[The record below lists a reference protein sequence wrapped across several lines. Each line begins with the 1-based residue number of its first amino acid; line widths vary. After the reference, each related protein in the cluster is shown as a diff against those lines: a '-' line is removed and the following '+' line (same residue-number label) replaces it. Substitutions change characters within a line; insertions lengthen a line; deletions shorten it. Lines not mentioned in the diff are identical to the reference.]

1 MFESTIPVDMRN
13 TMKAEAVKCMGIL
26 KLDKRCIKEFEKGN
40 VWLSS
45 GPFGGL
51 YEADDKLKN
60 MIKDVETE
68 HDIIVFH
75 VVENMV
81 HGMHC
86 YSMLCVC
93 KYPEEYEMDAED
105 LKDGYAFSYVLNV
118 DAPDCSEFG
127 TICVKSSVGG
137 VSSSGQLNKSHQ
149 RLEGV
154 KLSGF
159 CFFCG

>member
-1 MFESTIPVDMRN
+1 MFKSTISVNMRN

-26 KLDKRCIKEFEKGN
+26 NLDKRCIKAFEKGN
-40 VWLSS
+40 VWMSS
-45 GPFGGL
+45 GSLGGL

-68 HDIIVFH
+68 HEITVYH

-81 HGMHC
+81 YGMHC

-93 KYPEEYEMDAED
+93 KYPEEYEMNEED
-105 LKDGYAFSYVLNV
+105 LKDGYAFSYILNV

-127 TICVKSSVGG
+127 TICVKPTFGG
-137 VSSSGQLNKSHQ
+137 LRRIG
-149 RLEGV
+149 
-154 KLSGF
+154 
-159 CFFCG
+159 

>member
-1 MFESTIPVDMRN
+1 MFESTISVDMRN
-13 TMKAEAVKCMGIL
+13 AMKAEAVKYMGIL
-26 KLDKRCIKEFEKGN
+26 KLDKRCIQAFKAKKQS
-40 VWLSS
+40 VWMSS
-45 GPFGGL
+45 GTLGGL

-81 HGMHC
+81 MGMHC

-93 KYPEEYEMDAED
+93 KYPEEYEMNEED

-127 TICVKSSVGG
+127 TICVKPTFGG
-137 VSSSGQLNKSHQ
+137 LRRIG
-149 RLEGV
+149 
-154 KLSGF
+154 
-159 CFFCG
+159 

>member
-1 MFESTIPVDMRN
+1 MFESTISVDMRN
-13 TMKAEAVKCMGIL
+13 TMKAEAVKYMDIL
-26 KLDKRCIKEFEKGN
+26 KLNKRCIQAFKAKKQS
-40 VWLSS
+40 VWMSS

-68 HDIIVFH
+68 HDIIVYH
-75 VVENMV
+75 VVDGFVM
-81 HGMHC
+81 GMHC

-93 KYPEEYEMDAED
+93 KYPEEYEMNEED

-127 TICVKSSVGG
+127 TICVKPTFGG
-137 VSSSGQLNKSHQ
+137 LRRIG
-149 RLEGV
+149 
-154 KLSGF
+154 
-159 CFFCG
+159 

>member
-1 MFESTIPVDMRN
+1 MFESTISVDMRN

-26 KLDKRCIKEFEKGN
+26 KLDKRCIKAFEKGN
-40 VWLSS
+40 VWMSS
-45 GPFGGL
+45 GSLGGL

-68 HDIIVFH
+68 HDIIVYH
-75 VVENMV
+75 LIENTV
-81 HGMHC
+81 YGMHC

-93 KYPEEYEMDAED
+93 KYPEEYEMNEED

-127 TICVKSSVGG
+127 TICVKPTFGG
-137 VSSSGQLNKSHQ
+137 LRRIG
-149 RLEGV
+149 
-154 KLSGF
+154 
-159 CFFCG
+159 

>member
-1 MFESTIPVDMRN
+1 MFEFTISVDMRN
-13 TMKAEAVKCMGIL
+13 TMKAEAVKYMDIL
-26 KLDKRCIKEFEKGN
+26 KLDKRCIQAFKAKKQS
-40 VWLSS
+40 VWMSS

-68 HDIIVFH
+68 HDIIVYH
-75 VVENMV
+75 VVDGFVM
-81 HGMHC
+81 GMHC

-93 KYPEEYEMDAED
+93 KYPEEYEMNEED

-127 TICVKSSVGG
+127 TICVKPTFGG
-137 VSSSGQLNKSHQ
+137 LRRIG
-149 RLEGV
+149 
-154 KLSGF
+154 
-159 CFFCG
+159 

>member
-1 MFESTIPVDMRN
+1 MFESTISVNMRN

-26 KLDKRCIKEFEKGN
+26 NLDKRCIKAFEKGN
-40 VWLSS
+40 VWMSS
-45 GPFGGL
+45 GSLGGL

-68 HDIIVFH
+68 HEITVYH

-81 HGMHC
+81 MGMHC

-93 KYPEEYEMDAED
+93 KYPEEYEMNEED

-127 TICVKSSVGG
+127 TICVKPTFGG
-137 VSSSGQLNKSHQ
+137 LRRIG
-149 RLEGV
+149 
-154 KLSGF
+154 
-159 CFFCG
+159 

>member
-1 MFESTIPVDMRN
+1 MFESTISVDMRN
-13 TMKAEAVKCMGIL
+13 TMKAEAVKYMDIL
-26 KLDKRCIKEFEKGN
+26 KLDKRCIQAFKAKKQS
-40 VWLSS
+40 VWMSS

-75 VVENMV
+75 VVDGFVM
-81 HGMHC
+81 GMHC

-93 KYPEEYEMDAED
+93 KYPEEYEMNEED

-127 TICVKSSVGG
+127 TICVKPTFGG
-137 VSSSGQLNKSHQ
+137 LRRIG
-149 RLEGV
+149 
-154 KLSGF
+154 
-159 CFFCG
+159 

>member
-1 MFESTIPVDMRN
+1 MFESTISVDMRN
-13 TMKAEAVKCMGIL
+13 IMKAEAIKCMGIL
-26 KLDKRCIKEFEKGN
+26 NLDKRCIKAFEKGN

-68 HDIIVFH
+68 HDIIVYH

-81 HGMHC
+81 YGMHC

-93 KYPEEYEMDAED
+93 KHPEEYEMNEED
-105 LKDGYAFSYVLNV
+105 LKDGYAFSYVMNV

-127 TICVKSSVGG
+127 TICVKPTFGG
-137 VSSSGQLNKSHQ
+137 LRRIG
-149 RLEGV
+149 
-154 KLSGF
+154 
-159 CFFCG
+159 

>member
-1 MFESTIPVDMRN
+1 MFESTVSVDMRN

-26 KLDKRCIKEFEKGN
+26 NLDKRCIRAFEKGS
-40 VWLSS
+40 VWMSS
-45 GPFGGL
+45 GPLGGL

-75 VVENMV
+75 VVDGFVM
-81 HGMHC
+81 GMHC

-93 KYPEEYEMDAED
+93 KYPEEYEMNEED

-127 TICVKSSVGG
+127 TICVKPTFGG
-137 VSSSGQLNKSHQ
+137 LRRIG
-149 RLEGV
+149 
-154 KLSGF
+154 
-159 CFFCG
+159 

>member
-1 MFESTIPVDMRN
+1 MFESTISVDMRN
-13 TMKAEAVKCMGIL
+13 AMKAEAVKCMNIL
-26 KLDKRCIKEFEKGN
+26 KLDKRCIKAFEKGN

-45 GPFGGL
+45 GPLGGL

-68 HDIIVFH
+68 HEITVYH
-75 VVENMV
+75 VIENAV
-81 HGMHC
+81 YGMHC

-93 KYPEEYEMDAED
+93 KYPEEYEMNEED

-127 TICVKSSVGG
+127 TICVKPTFGG
-137 VSSSGQLNKSHQ
+137 LRRIG
-149 RLEGV
+149 
-154 KLSGF
+154 
-159 CFFCG
+159 

>member
-1 MFESTIPVDMRN
+1 MFESTISVDMRN

-26 KLDKRCIKEFEKGN
+26 KLDKRCIKAFENGS

-51 YEADDKLKN
+51 YEADEKLKN
-60 MIKDVETE
+60 MIKDVENE

-81 HGMHC
+81 MGMHR

-93 KYPEEYEMDAED
+93 KYPEEYEMNEED

-127 TICVKSSVGG
+127 TICVKPTFGG
-137 VSSSGQLNKSHQ
+137 LRRIG
-149 RLEGV
+149 
-154 KLSGF
+154 
-159 CFFCG
+159 

>member
-1 MFESTIPVDMRN
+1 MFESTISVDMRN
-13 TMKAEAVKCMGIL
+13 TMKAEAVKYMDIL
-26 KLDKRCIKEFEKGN
+26 KLDKRCIQAFKAKKQS
-40 VWLSS
+40 VWMSS

-81 HGMHC
+81 MGMHC

-93 KYPEEYEMDAED
+93 KYPEEYEMNEED

-127 TICVKSSVGG
+127 TICVKPTFGG
-137 VSSSGQLNKSHQ
+137 LRRIG
-149 RLEGV
+149 
-154 KLSGF
+154 
-159 CFFCG
+159 

>member
-1 MFESTIPVDMRN
+1 MFESTISVDMRN

-26 KLDKRCIKEFEKGN
+26 NLDKRCIKAFEKGN
-40 VWLSS
+40 VWMSS
-45 GPFGGL
+45 GSLGGL

-68 HDIIVFH
+68 HDIIIYH

-81 HGMHC
+81 MNMHC

-93 KYPEEYEMDAED
+93 KYPEEYEMNEED

-127 TICVKSSVGG
+127 TICVKPTFGG
-137 VSSSGQLNKSHQ
+137 LRRIG
-149 RLEGV
+149 
-154 KLSGF
+154 
-159 CFFCG
+159 

>member
-1 MFESTIPVDMRN
+1 MFESTISVDMRN
-13 TMKAEAVKCMGIL
+13 TMKAEAVKYMDIL
-26 KLDKRCIKEFEKGN
+26 KLDKRCIQAFKAKKQS
-40 VWLSS
+40 VWMSS

-68 HDIIVFH
+68 HDIIVYH
-75 VVENMV
+75 VVDGFVM
-81 HGMHC
+81 GMHC

-93 KYPEEYEMDAED
+93 KYPEEYEMNEED

-127 TICVKSSVGG
+127 TICVKPTFGG
-137 VSSSGQLNKSHQ
+137 LRRIG
-149 RLEGV
+149 
-154 KLSGF
+154 
-159 CFFCG
+159 